1 MKVTAKNFLKD
12 IEKVDWSKVPADF
25 KTDAEQL
32 KAVAPFYSEGGDLKA
47 GLDAYVSALNA
58 KLAKAKPKSVTK
70 PKTLNVYLNKQYKPL
85 RGIRVSNN
93 RAKKGEGLVY
103 VQFEYAEK
111 HSNGTTGRT
120 QYPIYRMNK
129 ELTGGQWL
137 AGSYSKD
144 ASNND
149 FDKIEK
155 EGIKVEKLLVKNV
168 GKAAPKKKPAAKKAT
183 SAKPKSSTKKP
194 SQSKA
199 EAAKAKKEFEATKA
213 KAVAGKFAGLST
225 KEILSI
231 ARSVNAK
238 RSLSAQIVDGGVDHK
253 KRLSPTPE
261 NLVRWMKEP
270 GKFDMIGVDNYKA
283 NDPTADLKI
292 KKDIFWNRLLKK

>member
-25 KTDAEQL
+25 KKDAEEL

-58 KLAKAKPKSVTK
+58 KLAKAKPK
-70 PKTLNVYLNKQYKPL
+70 
-85 RGIRVSNN
+85 
-93 RAKKGEGLVY
+93 
-103 VQFEYAEK
+103 
-111 HSNGTTGRT
+111 
-120 QYPIYRMNK
+120 
-129 ELTGGQWL
+129 
-137 AGSYSKD
+137 
-144 ASNND
+144 
-149 FDKIEK
+149 
-155 EGIKVEKLLVKNV
+155 
-168 GKAAPKKKPAAKKAT
+168 AAPKKKPAAKKAT
-183 SAKPKSSTKKP
+183 PAKTKSSTKKP

-213 KAVAGKFAGLST
+213 KAVAGKFASLST
-225 KEILSI
+225 KEVLAI
-231 ARSVNAK
+231 ARQVNAK
-238 RSLSAQIVDGGVDHK
+238 RRLSAQAVDAGADHK

-270 GKFDMIGVDNYKA
+270 GKFDMIGVDNYKE

-292 KKDIFWNRLLKK
+292 KKEIFWNRLLKK